1 MFGTHLTLDI
11 QEVNFGLTTNYE
23 YIYEMLN
30 KMPEYLG
37 MTKMEL
43 PHVVKWLDKGAKI
56 PGISGFVMIAESH
69 ISIHT
74 FPQMNYVFMDIFSCK
89 PFDVEKTIQ
98 MVKTMFKVTQ
108 SKIASNT
115 IKRGLTF
122 PRAKEDSL
130 YA

>member
-1 MFGTHLTLDI
+1 MFGMHLTLDI
-11 QEVNFGLTTNYE
+11 KEVNIGLTTNYE
-23 YIYEMLN
+23 YVYEVLD
-30 KMPEYLG
+30 KMPNHLG

-43 PHVVKWLDKGAKI
+43 PHIVKWLDKGAKI

-74 FPQMNYVFMDIFSCK
+74 FPEMNYIFMDIFSCRE
-89 PFDVEKTIQ
+89 FDVEKTIQ
-98 MVKTMFKVTQ
+98 WVKDRFKVTDI
-108 SKIASNT
+108 KVASNI

-122 PRAKEDSL
+122 PRAKEESL